1 MKDKRCGKQ
10 CPLCPYIKEGNQT
23 RALRVSTPVNGYTI
37 AEPSLWAPTVIELGP
52 KGLKKLQFSKKN
64 NCSFAEM
71 SRKKKMKFQIYC
83 TMFYFQKKSFKI
95 LQFQTYPGP
104 MCPPPLVTL
113 SLLLR
118 FFFWCGFP

>member
-52 KGLKKLQFSKKN
+52 KGLKKLQFSKKKIVVL
-64 NCSFAEM
+64 
-71 SRKKKMKFQIYC
+71 RKCPGKK
-83 TMFYFQKKSFKI
+83 
-95 LQFQTYPGP
+95 
-104 MCPPPLVTL
+104 
-113 SLLLR
+113 R
-118 FFFWCGFP
+118 